1 MPEWPKRKSQLRGT
15 LKSNI
20 GRPMKC
26 HLNLLPSGLLTA
38 VSTSLVLWGVSCSPT
53 GAPPSIAERLQ
64 FQTALHERGA
74 GDWKSPTGPY
84 FVYTTNWVGPYAQVW
99 LEELGHLKDRPDVQ
113 ILEIGSFE
121 GRSANWFLDNIA
133 THPTSAITCVDLFPP
148 RLDQFFDH
156 NIRVGGNE
164 EQVTKL
170 QGKSQE
176 VLRGLKGSFDVV
188 YVDACHLATCAI
200 SDIVLSWHLLKLNGL
215 MIIDDYGWDQPLL
228 VDRPELAV
236 DSFLQIFEPYIEVRH
251 KGYQVIVAKTSEAY

>member
-1 MPEWPKRKSQLRGT
+1 
-15 LKSNI
+15 
-20 GRPMKC
+20 
-26 HLNLLPSGLLTA
+26 
-38 VSTSLVLWGVSCSPT
+38 
-53 GAPPSIAERLQ
+53 
-64 FQTALHERGA
+64 
-74 GDWKSPTGPY
+74 
-84 FVYTTNWVGPYAQVW
+84 VYTTNWVGPHEQVW

-156 NIRVGGNE
+156 NIRAGGNE

-251 KGYQVIVAKTSEAY
+251 KDYQVIVAKTSEAY